1 MESGTCFLSYVCHH
15 STRQYRHLNQWRFA
29 WRRVVVVV
37 IRSWFE
43 YFRKPEEM
51 SFWNL
56 FSKLFYCCC
65 CCWLAGSGCWGA
77 VDAFMLLKK
86 WPSLCF
92 LWLPIYISF
101 IYIVVV
107 GWLVYLLWKTWKYRR
122 RRQLHNSQHDRDLV
136 CILKHNITTVST
148 RWLAC
153 PRPTGMDGR
162 KARMAS

>member
-29 WRRVVVVV
+29 WRRRRRHSIV
-37 IRSWFE
+37 IWIFQETRRNELLKS
-43 YFRKPEEM
+43 
-51 SFWNL
+51 L
-56 FSKLFYCCC
+56 FKALLLL
-65 CCWLAGSGCWGA
+65 LAGCWGA

-107 GWLVYLLWKTWKYRR
+107 GWLVYLLWKTGKYRR

-153 PRPTGMDGR
+153 PRTTGMDGR

>member
-29 WRRVVVVV
+29 WRRRRRHSIV
-37 IRSWFE
+37 IWIFQETRRNELLKSLL
-43 YFRKPEEM
+43 KA
-51 SFWNL
+51 L
-56 FSKLFYCCC
+56 LLL
-65 CCWLAGSGCWGA
+65 LAGCWGA

-107 GWLVYLLWKTWKYRR
+107 GWLVYLLWKTGKYRR

-153 PRPTGMDGR
+153 PRTTGMDGR